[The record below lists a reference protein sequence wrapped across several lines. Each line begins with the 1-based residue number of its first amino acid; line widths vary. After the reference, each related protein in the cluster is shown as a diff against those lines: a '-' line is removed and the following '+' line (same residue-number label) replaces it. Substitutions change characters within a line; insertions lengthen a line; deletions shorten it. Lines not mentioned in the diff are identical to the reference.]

1 MIIKVDPEQLA
12 NTDEKITLQYLI
24 SKHLF
29 NKSRLEKLQDY
40 YEGKH
45 DILYRQMLDSSK
57 PNNKIVNNL
66 AAFITDTIVGYFMGS
81 PVTYSAR
88 TEGNDAYVDALTD
101 IFDDNDEQDLNA
113 ELAKGQSVQGVDYEL
128 LYTDEDARIRMAE
141 LPAQSIIYVES
152 DDVNAEPLLGVRIY
166 EVDDITK
173 GGISLTDKKYY
184 YEVYD
189 DREKITYEALKHND
203 KVSLREIA
211 REEHYFGEVPIIAYE
226 NNKELLGDFEGVM
239 TLIDAYNLAQSDTAN
254 DFEYFTDAYL
264 TMTGVRLDTEDIR
277 KMKENRVIGLPDK
290 ECSVDWLIKQVNDTA
305 LENYKN
311 RLRKDIHSLS
321 KTPNLSD
328 ESFSGNLTGVAISY
342 KIWGMDQIVSVKER
356 KFKKGLQRRIRLI
369 TNILNTTGKNWNYK
383 DIDITFS
390 RNMPQNLT
398 ELADMVTKLK
408 GLVSQET
415 LLSILPFID
424 DVELE
429 QERLEEA
436 KPTIDLDM
444 LGGEPDEG
452 VSPIR
457 NSAGTN
463 DGTNAQTGS
472 VPGIQG
478 NA

>member
-24 SKHLF
+24 SKHLL
-29 NKSRLEKLQDY
+29 NKPRLEKLQNY

-66 AAFITDTIVGYFMGS
+66 AGFISDTIVGYFMGS
-81 PVTYSAR
+81 PVTYSANKD
-88 TEGNDAYVDALTD
+88 EDNVYLEALTD
-101 IFDDNDEQDLNA
+101 IFDDNNEQDLNA

-128 LYTDEDARIRMAE
+128 LYTDEEARVKMAE
-141 LPAQSIIYVES
+141 LPAEKVIYVES
-152 DDVNAEPLLGVRIY
+152 DDIAETPLWAVRVY
-166 EVDDITK
+166 EIDDITK

-184 YEVYD
+184 YDVYTD
-189 DREKITYEALKHND
+189 TDIVTYEALKQSD
-203 KVSLREIA
+203 KVSLREIG
-211 REEHYFGEVPIIAYE
+211 REQHYFGEVPVIAYK

-290 ECSVDWLIKQVNDTA
+290 ECSVDWLIKQINDTA

-311 RLRKDIHSLS
+311 RLRKDIHALS

-342 KIWGMDQIVSVKER
+342 KIWGMDQVVAMKER
-356 KFKKGLQRRIRLI
+356 KFKKGLQRRIKLI

-424 DVELE
+424 DPQLE
-429 QERLEEA
+429 MERLDEA

-444 LGGEPDEG
+444 MGGEQIGRASCRER
-452 VSPIR
+452 V
-457 NSAGTN
+457 
-463 DGTNAQTGS
+463 
-472 VPGIQG
+472 
-478 NA
+478 